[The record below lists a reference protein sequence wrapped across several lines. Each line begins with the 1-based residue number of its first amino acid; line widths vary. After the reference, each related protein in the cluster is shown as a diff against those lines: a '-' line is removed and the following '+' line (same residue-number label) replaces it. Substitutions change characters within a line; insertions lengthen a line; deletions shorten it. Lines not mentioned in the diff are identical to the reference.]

1 MPFGQVV
8 VAVNVVVALATM
20 SLPAVAPAQQLKLR
34 GLSPFPGWR
43 LSPSLGVVEDSLT
56 RVGRGVYIRDLQPGD
71 GVAADTGMVVQLH
84 YVGQL
89 ANGSTF
95 SSTDRKPFTFRVGA
109 NEVIPG
115 WEDGVYGMRVGA
127 RRQLIIPPHL
137 GYGAQGEG
145 PIPPDAV
152 LIFDVTLV
160 DARKP

>member
-1 MPFGQVV
+1 
-8 VAVNVVVALATM
+8 M
-20 SLPAVAPAQQLKLR
+20 SVSLRRAVAGFGLIGMVTTMPPRVTAQQLELR
-34 GLSPFPGWR
+34 GVSPFAAWR

-56 RVGRGVYIRDLQPGD
+56 KVGRGVYVRDIQPGD
-71 GVAADTGMVVQLH
+71 GVAVDTGMVVQLH

-95 SSTDRKPFTFRVGA
+95 AATDRKPFTFRLGA
-109 NEVIPG
+109 NEVIAG
-115 WEDGVYGMRVGA
+115 WEDGVFGMKVGG

-137 GYGAQGEG
+137 GYGAQGDG

-160 DARKP
+160 DAKR

>member
-1 MPFGQVV
+1 MAGAAIA
-8 VAVNVVVALATM
+8 VAVATATLCFPSVA
-20 SLPAVAPAQQLKLR
+20 SAQQLKLR

-56 RVGRGVYIRDLQPGD
+56 RVGRGVYIRDIQPGD
-71 GVAADTGMVVQLH
+71 GVAADTGMVVELH

-89 ANGSTF
+89 ADGSMF

-152 LIFDVTLV
+152 LIFDVTLI
-160 DARKP
+160 DARR